1 MPKCRATILGGD
13 ELLEIQLVTGCRS
26 WMVPLSTPA
35 ELAISA
41 SRDLPFS
48 RSRLLENLSKTRFAL
63 VHCGYFVALMRL
75 KQGGDLPG
83 SAAGTLARPNTGNRC
98 TEVVGAVGFGQSMS
112 GREGRPESYGRTRVR
127 ENSYGMGHDRDLIHE
142 SGGKIPGFD
151 APAPRE
157 LMHGTT
163 GDWNTELP
171 GFDARNGRVYRE
183 QKHGTGRQVVE
194 IVRESGR

>member
-1 MPKCRATILGGD
+1 MAEGGGEPRPSLLVRLWNAVSNPRKHPAENGRSRTRKMPKCRATILGGG

-83 SAAGTLARPNTGNRC
+83 SGAGTLARPNTGNRC
-98 TEVVGAVGFGQSMS
+98 TEVGGAIGFGQDMS
-112 GREGRPESYGRTRVR
+112 GREGRPESSARTRVR
-127 ENSYGMGHDRDLIHE
+127 
-142 SGGKIPGFD
+142 
-151 APAPRE
+151 
-157 LMHGTT
+157 
-163 GDWNTELP
+163 
-171 GFDARNGRVYRE
+171 
-183 QKHGTGRQVVE
+183 
-194 IVRESGR
+194 